1 MIALKSK
8 ENLSWSELSKMSD
21 LPEATI
27 RKIFSGETADP
38 RFETVAKLVLAMG
51 GSIDE
56 MLGNAPETAESES
69 TPLAMMREIY
79 ESRIAEIKK
88 SSQAH
93 IESLKRDKR
102 YLGIVCA
109 VLGIFI
115 IGWLIIDL
123 SLGSV
128 GWFRY

>member
-1 MIALKSK
+1 
-8 ENLSWSELSKMSD
+8 MSD
-21 LPEATI
+21 LPDATI

-38 RFETVAKLVLAMG
+38 RFETVVKLVYAMG

-56 MLGNAPETAESES
+56 MLGNAPAHTESES
-69 TPLAMMREIY
+69 NALSMMREVY
-79 ESRIAEIKK
+79 ENRIAEIKR
-88 SSQAH
+88 SSQTH

-102 YLGIVCA
+102 ALGIVCT

-115 IGWLIIDL
+115 IGWLIVDL

>member
-1 MIALKSK
+1 
-8 ENLSWSELSKMSD
+8 MSD

-38 RFETVAKLVLAMG
+38 RFETVVKLVLAMG

-56 MLGNAPETAESES
+56 MLGNAPETADSGAS
-69 TPLAMMREIY
+69 ALTMMKEIY

-115 IGWLIIDL
+115 IAWLVIDL
-123 SLGSV
+123 SLGNV